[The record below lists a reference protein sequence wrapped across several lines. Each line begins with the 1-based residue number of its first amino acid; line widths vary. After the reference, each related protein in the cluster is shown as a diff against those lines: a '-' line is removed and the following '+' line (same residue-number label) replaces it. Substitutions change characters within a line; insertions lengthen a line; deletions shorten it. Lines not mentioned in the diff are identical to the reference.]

1 MHSTQLGGHNG
12 SVVKNPPIMQETW
25 VQSLS
30 QEYPLEQE
38 MATNSSILAWKI
50 TWTQQPGVLQSL
62 ASLELD
68 TTERLKTI
76 THITNSASKN
86 KRYRQNTRRDISP
99 KEANRWLTARE
110 KMLNTATYQRHVNQ
124 KRNELSPHTCQNSS
138 H

>member
-1 MHSTQLGGHNG
+1 
-12 SVVKNPPIMQETW
+12 
-25 VQSLS
+25 
-30 QEYPLEQE
+30 

-110 KMLNTATYQRHVNQ
+110 KMLNTATY
-124 KRNELSPHTCQNSS
+124 
-138 H
+138 